1 MNVINV
7 RRVPTFT
14 AAMRLTK
21 ATAFAAALV
30 SFAPAAV
37 AGEPIEK
44 KGTTPYVTHFIFDP

>member
-1 MNVINV
+1 MNFISV

-37 AGEPIEK
+37 AGDSIEK
-44 KGTTPYVTHFIFDP
+44 KGLLLM